1 MDNKFLDAILQ
12 LTKELEM
19 LKKDIDTIKE
29 TTDRIDLDLLEY
41 KEEISKIKQDDSV
54 LIIQRTEKDN

>member
-1 MDNKFLDAILQ
+1 MENKFLDAIRQ

-29 TTDRIDLDLLEY
+29 TTDRIDSDLLEY
-41 KEEISKIKQDDSV
+41 REEISKVKQDDLV
-54 LIIQRTEKDN
+54 LIMQRTEKDN

>member
-1 MDNKFLDAILQ
+1 MENKFLDAIRQ

-54 LIIQRTEKDN
+54 LIIQQKEKG

>member
-1 MDNKFLDAILQ
+1 MEKKFLDAIRQ

-29 TTDRIDLDLLEY
+29 TTDRIDSDLLEY
-41 KEEISKIKQDDSV
+41 KEEISKVKQDDSV
-54 LIIQRTEKDN
+54 FIMQQHKDN

>member
-1 MDNKFLDAILQ
+1 MENKFLDAIRQ

-29 TTDRIDLDLLEY
+29 TTDRIDSDLLEY
-41 KEEISKIKQDDSV
+41 KEEISKVKQDDSL
-54 LIIQRTEKDN
+54 LIMQRTEKDN

>member
-1 MDNKFLDAILQ
+1 
-12 LTKELEM
+12 M

>member
-1 MDNKFLDAILQ
+1 MENKFLDAIRQ